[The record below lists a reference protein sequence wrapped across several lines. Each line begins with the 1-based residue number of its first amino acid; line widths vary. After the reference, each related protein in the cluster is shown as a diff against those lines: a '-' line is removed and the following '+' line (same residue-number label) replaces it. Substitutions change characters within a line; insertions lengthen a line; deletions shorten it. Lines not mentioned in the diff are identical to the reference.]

1 MEQEY
6 PSPESCIYPVGVLG
20 EGGRVHQN
28 GSLEVTPTQI
38 IYTPDSEQDSYIW
51 PLRYLVRYSCE
62 LNKFT
67 IEAGGQ
73 CPLGAGIY
81 TFSTERASEL
91 HKVVARN
98 TNAEVMSPKRSMT
111 STTATPTTNAQT
123 ISHRP
128 PPSFS
133 PPPPPFSSSPYSS
146 SQRYPGSGTA
156 SPHSSHPHRQSG
168 SSLSPSSSPT
178 LSRSP
183 SIRSLPENAFEVKN
197 IGDDESTSQDGI
209 LEVTSQELIYT
220 ENSSQH
226 RIVWPLMY
234 LRRYGCEGNKFS
246 IEAGRRC
253 PGGAGFYAFSTPQIA
268 ELYELVQ
275 SYAKNL
281 YSSQMSLCSIADY
294 PSPSSSVS
302 SPPSHNP
309 QVSYSQPHTPNPG
322 SYSSGRSNSP
332 VFQRSDSLIRRAFS
346 ALELRKNVFEV
357 HNLGDHQEEVGKG
370 ILEVTSSDLVYIDS
384 ATGEKWRWPI
394 KFLRRYGC
402 NGVRVFSFE
411 AGRRCPGGEG
421 LYAFSTSRANEIH
434 EAIVESINA
443 NRGGQM
449 QQLGNLSVSRLS
461 LAESAFT
468 GSTRNGGW
476 SRKSSAPIV
485 STSNHAHFLT
495 PPPLRR
501 PSQPTLDE
509 IPSPSSYPPRT
520 STPTTTP
527 TRRSLSSSDETDT
540 IEEGRGSSQST
551 GNTSPPPP
559 PNHPPEEKLNNRSL
573 SSKPPVQ
580 HTYDAPKEAK
590 EEYIRSVVNST
601 DSEGSKNG
609 SGDLATKS
617 SQKKKAK
624 PKPPPKPTELK
635 KNQRSSVGSQFQN
648 SPIHRLMNGYTTT
661 TPMADSQSSNSI
673 PSSPSDDS
681 ESSFY
686 QNIQIR
692 SLPKAKTNGMTS
704 SSRSSNS
711 FTDGSTHTRSSVVPR
726 PSSGGMESA
735 SLYQNLSSL
744 RSGSD
749 TPPSAAPPQ
758 PDGQRHQSMLYANLA
773 DFSAELGSGRSN
785 STSSDNRRSGGS
797 IPSSP
802 SALAS
807 SSYAE
812 VEIVHS
818 VPPASPDSTAWS
830 PPCSLSTGSRQ
841 RDSALTSSIGSNTAS
856 TTSSTAAEDGDVIY
870 NDLNFALM
878 TSLASMKRDKQT
890 FADLLDRH
898 TTALARDSSGSKK
911 KK

>member
-1 MEQEY
+1 MEECR
-6 PSPESCIYPVGVLG
+6 SPKSYIFPVGVLG
-20 EGGRVHQN
+20 EGDRVHQH
-28 GSLEVTPTQI
+28 GSLEVTPSQI
-38 IYTPDSEQDSYIW
+38 IYTPDNEQDSYIW
-51 PLRYLVRYSCE
+51 PLRYLVRYSYE
-62 LNKFT
+62 SDKFT
-67 IEAGGQ
+67 IEAGVQ
-73 CPLGAGIY
+73 CSLGAGLY
-81 TFSTERASEL
+81 TFSTEHAAEL
-91 HKVVARN
+91 QRIVARN
-98 TNAEVMSPKRSMT
+98 TAYEVTSPKRST
-111 STTATPTTNAQT
+111 RTTATPTTDMQT
-123 ISHRP
+123 TSHHP
-128 PPSFS
+128 PPSFPPPS
-133 PPPPPFSSSPYSS
+133 PPPLSSSPIS
-146 SQRYPGSGTA
+146 SQRYSGSM
-156 SPHSSHPHRQSG
+156 SPHSHPHRRSG

-197 IGDDESTSQDGI
+197 IGEDPSVSQDGI

-226 RIVWPLMY
+226 RMMWPLMY
-234 LRRYGCEGNKFS
+234 LRRYGCDGNLFS

-253 PGGAGFYAFSTPQIA
+253 PGGPGFYTFSTPQIA

-281 YSSQMSLCSIADY
+281 YSSQMSLYSMDY
-294 PSPSSSVS
+294 PSPSSVT

-322 SYSSGRSNSP
+322 SGSSGRSDSP

-346 ALELRKNVFEV
+346 AMELRRNVFEV
-357 HNLGDHQEEVGKG
+357 HNLGDNQEEVGKG
-370 ILEVTSSDLVYIDS
+370 ILEVTSSDLIYIDS
-384 ATGEKWRWPI
+384 VTGEKWRWPI

-434 EAIVESINA
+434 EAIIESINT

-461 LAESAFT
+461 LAEAAFT
-468 GSTRNGGW
+468 GSTRNGW
-476 SRKSSAPIV
+476 SRKSSVPVV

-540 IEEGRGSSQST
+540 IDGCSSQST
-551 GNTSPPPP
+551 DTATPP
-559 PNHPPEEKLNNRSL
+559 PNPSLEYKQNSNRSL
-573 SSKPPVQ
+573 SKPPIQ
-580 HTYDAPKEAK
+580 HTYDSPKEAK
-590 EEYIRSVVNST
+590 EEYLRRTESST
-601 DSEGSKNG
+601 DSKESKN
-609 SGDLATKS
+609 SGDQATKS
-617 SQKKKAK
+617 SQKKK
-624 PKPPPKPTELK
+624 PKPPPKPKELK
-635 KNQRSSVGSQFQN
+635 KNLQRLSTGSQVH
-648 SPIHRLMNGYTTT
+648 SSSTHKLANGYST
-661 TPMADSQSSNSI
+661 TPVADSQSSNSI
-673 PSSPSDDS
+673 PSSPSEHDNERS
-681 ESSFY
+681 CY

-692 SLPKAKTNGMTS
+692 SLPKTKHNGMTS
-704 SSRSSNS
+704 SQLSNS
-711 FTDGSTHTRSSVVPR
+711 FTDGNTHTRSIVPQ
-726 PSSGGMESA
+726 PSSGAEPSLYENL
-735 SLYQNLSSL
+735 SLYQ
-744 RSGSD
+744 RSESD
-749 TPPSAAPPQ
+749 TPTSSVLQ
-758 PDGQRHQSMLYANLA
+758 PDSHQGSLLYANLA
-773 DFSAELGSGRSN
+773 DFSAELEGRRNN
-785 STSSDNRRSGGS
+785 STSSSENRQSSS

-802 SALAS
+802 STLPS

-830 PPCSLSTGSRQ
+830 PPCSLSTTRH
-841 RDSALTSSIGSNTAS
+841 RDSALNSSISSTNGCGQNQLRSS
-856 TTSSTAAEDGDVIY
+856 TTSAEDGDVIY
-870 NDLNFALM
+870 NDLDFM
-878 TSLASMKRDKQT
+878 KMKSLANIKRDKQT

-898 TTALARDSSGSKK
+898 TTLERDRDTSGSKK
-911 KK
+911 RK

>member
-1 MEQEY
+1 MQECR
-6 PSPESCIYPVGVLG
+6 SPESCIYSVGVLG
-20 EGGRVHQN
+20 EGGRVHQH

-38 IYTPDSEQDSYIW
+38 IYTPDNEQDSYIW
-51 PLRYLVRYSCE
+51 PLRYLVRYYYES
-62 LNKFT
+62 NKFT
-67 IEAGGQ
+67 IEAGRQ
-73 CPLGAGIY
+73 CPLGAGLY
-81 TFSTERASEL
+81 TFSTEHAVEL
-91 HKVVARN
+91 QRIVARN
-98 TNAEVMSPKRSMT
+98 TTSEVMSPKHSIN
-111 STTATPTTNAQT
+111 TTAAPTTDAQT
-123 ISHRP
+123 MSHRP
-128 PPSFS
+128 PPSFPPPS
-133 PPPPPFSSSPYSS
+133 PPPLSSSPYSS
-146 SQRYPGSGTA
+146 QRYNGTA
-156 SPHSSHPHRQSG
+156 SPHSHPHRRSG

-234 LRRYGCEGNKFS
+234 LRRYGCDGNKFS

-253 PGGAGFYAFSTPQIA
+253 PGGPGFYAFSTPQVA

-294 PSPSSSVS
+294 PSPSSVS
-302 SPPSHNP
+302 SPSHNP

-322 SYSSGRSNSP
+322 SSFSGRNDSP
-332 VFQRSDSLIRRAFS
+332 VFQRSDSMIRRAFS
-346 ALELRKNVFEV
+346 ALELRKNIFEV
-357 HNLGDHQEEVGKG
+357 HNLGDNQEEVGKG

-421 LYAFSTSRANEIH
+421 LYAFATSRANEIH

-449 QQLGNLSVSRLS
+449 QLGNLSVSRLS
-461 LAESAFT
+461 LAEAAFT
-468 GSTRNGGW
+468 GSSRNGGW
-476 SRKSSAPIV
+476 SRKSSVPIV
-485 STSNHAHFLT
+485 SPSNHTHFLT

-509 IPSPSSYPPRT
+509 IPSSSSYPPRT

-540 IEEGRGSSQST
+540 IEGCSAQST
-551 GNTSPPPP
+551 GNTSPPNNPSEER
-559 PNHPPEEKLNNRSL
+559 PNTRSL
-573 SSKPPVQ
+573 SRHPIQ
-580 HTYDAPKEAK
+580 HTYDTPKEAM
-590 EEYIRSVVNST
+590 EEYLRSIESNA
-601 DSEGSKNG
+601 DSPGSKNNG
-609 SGDLATKS
+609 VQGTKL
-617 SQKKKAK
+617 SQKKKKAK
-624 PKPPPKPTELK
+624 PKPPPKPGELKK
-635 KNQRSSVGSQFQN
+635 KNQRSSIGSQVQN

-661 TPMADSQSSNSI
+661 TTSHVADSQSSNSI
-673 PSSPSDDS
+673 PSSPSDDNERS
-681 ESSFY
+681 LY
-686 QNIQIR
+686 QNILIR
-692 SLPKAKTNGMTS
+692 SPPKAKNNGVI
-704 SSRSSNS
+704 SSRLSNS
-711 FTDGSTHTRSSVVPR
+711 FTDSSTHTDGIPQ
-726 PSSGGMESA
+726 PSSGSEP
-735 SLYQNLSSL
+735 SLYENLSSYQQSEL
-744 RSGSD
+744 D
-749 TPPSAAPPQ
+749 TPPSSVPQ
-758 PDGQRHQSMLYANLA
+758 SDSQQQSMLYANLA
-773 DFSAELGSGRSN
+773 DFSAELESGRSN
-785 STSSDNRRSGGS
+785 STSSENRRSGS

-802 SALAS
+802 STLAS

-830 PPCSLSTGSRQ
+830 PPCSLSAVRH
-841 RDSALTSSIGSNTAS
+841 RDSALNSS
-856 TTSSTAAEDGDVIY
+856 TSSTNGCGPSTTTTAEDSDVIY
-870 NDLNFALM
+870 NDLNFSLM

-898 TTALARDSSGSKK
+898 TMPDRDTSGSKK
-911 KK
+911 RK